1 MTQMIYKHGSDSE
14 WKGVKYDWKIIAE
27 DDLQEHLDDGWF
39 AHPDDLLESPPEPE
53 PEPEPKKKPGPK
65 PKKAE
70 TNESDNEG

>member
-39 AHPDDLLESPPEPE
+39 AHPDDLLESHA
-53 PEPEPKKKPGPK
+53 EPEPKKKPGTK

-70 TNESDNEG
+70 TNESENEG